1 MPISDWSSYVGSS
14 DLRRLAPEEQALGLA
29 PALGGGDLLASEP
42 GPGLRRVVAV
52 DRAHPEQQAEARR
65 RGARVLQ
72 DDLQVVGRLDQLLQ
86 ALRRALQR
94 LGFVDEGEVA
104 AVERQEDVIAQGD
117 GARQYIR
124 SYAVQCEG
132 APSAFLC

>member
-1 MPISDWSSYVGSS
+1 MI
-14 DLRRLAPEEQALGLA
+14 RLPPRSTRTDTLFPYTTLFRS
-29 PALGGGDLLASEP
+29 GGGDRLAREP

-94 LGFVDEGEVA
+94 LGVVDEGEVA
-104 AVERQEDVIAQGD
+104 VVERPEAVVAPGG
-117 GARQYIR
+117 GAGQVFRR
-124 SYAVQCEG
+124 YAVRG
-132 APSAFLC
+132 AEENTDRKCVG